1 MPKKKY
7 EKVNPP
13 VFDGRGYQ
21 ANIEDL
27 NGEELPDLEALEWR
41 PLHGGSRPGAGRK
54 PSGRVPL
61 TLRLRPSVAKRL
73 RTVAKKQG
81 KTLSEVAEER
91 LAGV

>member
-1 MPKKKY
+1 MPRKKH

-13 VFDGRGYQ
+13 VFDKRGYQ
-21 ANIEDL
+21 ANIEDI
-27 NGEELPDLEALEWR
+27 NGEALPDLEALDWR

-61 TLRLRPSVAKRL
+61 TLRLRPAVANRL
-73 RTVAKKQG
+73 RAVAKKQG
-81 KTLSEVAEER
+81 KTLAEVAEER